1 MLRTFIVV
9 LILVLHAT
17 ASVIALAQETSTDYY
32 TLPGLDHGLIQSPV
46 NILSSDTATGSHSVI
61 FAGEDISATEIRN
74 TGHSVQLQMP
84 PGASVSFDGGLYELK
99 QCHFHTPSEHQI
111 DGVTY
116 PMEMHCVS
124 THPDTNGDGAPEYL
138 VIAFLYRMG
147 KASAA
152 IGRFVYSIPPDEGAQ
167 TTDAQSTFFISD
179 IVAEGDASLGYFTY
193 HGSLTTPPYTES
205 VRWLV
210 KRSVREASPQ
220 QIQKISPIEGNNARH
235 VQALFGRTV
244 ERN

>member
-1 MLRTFIVV
+1 MLRTFIVTS
-9 LILVLHAT
+9 ILAVQAT
-17 ASVIALAQETSTDYY
+17 GSVIASAQELSNEYY

-46 NILSSDTATGSHSVI
+46 NILSGDTATGSHSII

-84 PGASVSFDGGLYELK
+84 PGASVAFDGDRYELK

-138 VIAFLYRMG
+138 VVAFLYKMG
-147 KASAA
+147 RASSA
-152 IGRFVYSIPPDEGAQ
+152 IGRFIDAIPPDEGAQ
-167 TTDAQSTFFISD
+167 TTDEQSTFFISD
-179 IVAEGDASLGYFTY
+179 IIAEGDASLGYFTY
-193 HGSLTTPPYTES
+193 QGSLTTPPYTES

-210 KRSVREASPQ
+210 KRSIREASPQ
-220 QIQKISPIEGNNARH
+220 QIQKINQIEGNNARH